1 MYKPPSMHP
10 AVYHLVSECEE
21 TGGEEGQYILYIQQ
35 STQSQHH
42 VAVPRQTYHLLSV
55 SVC

>member
-1 MYKPPSMHP
+1 MHP

-21 TGGEEGQYILYIQQ
+21 NEEGQYILYIQQ
-35 STQSQHH
+35 STQSQYH

>member
-10 AVYHLVSECEE
+10 AVYHLVSVRK
-21 TGGEEGQYILYIQQ
+21 TGRGEEGQYIQQ
-35 STQSQHH
+35 STQSQYH
-42 VAVPRQTYHLLSV
+42 VAVPRQTYHQLSV